1 MLEQTTLCH
10 LIKPADLNHHGTLFA
25 GTMAAWLIEACFVS
39 VVRLLGRPEDIVCT
53 RVHDMEFR
61 EPLRP
66 GEVIDICARVAH
78 LGGRSITVHAS
89 ARKGATGKEA
99 VTILTT
105 FVTLD
110 ASGKPRAHGMSL
122 PADYIAANGH
132 IHELA
137 RRAVAGS
144 ADAATP
150 SQDDRPTTPP
160 GSA

>member
-1 MLEQTTLCH
+1 MLEPTTLCH

-39 VVRLLGRPEDIVCT
+39 VVRMLGRTEDIVCT

-66 GEVIDICARVAH
+66 GDVVDICARVAH

-89 ARKGATGKEA
+89 ARRAHSGTEA

-110 ASGKPRAHGMSL
+110 ASGKPSAHGISL
-122 PADYIAANGH
+122 PAEYIADNRN
-132 IHELA
+132 IYDLA

-150 SQDDRPTTPP
+150 AADERPTIPP
-160 GSA
+160 G

>member
-1 MLEQTTLCH
+1 MFEPTSICH

-39 VVRLLGRPEDIVCT
+39 VVRLLGRSEDIVCT

-66 GEVIDICARVAH
+66 GDIIDIGARIAH
-78 LGGRSITVHAS
+78 VGGRSITVHAS
-89 ARKGATGKEA
+89 ARKGPTGQEA

-110 ASGKPRAHGMSL
+110 ASGQPCAHGISL
-122 PADYIAANGH
+122 PAEYIAAH
-132 IHELA
+132 RHVHDLA
-137 RRAVAGS
+137 RRALAGS
-144 ADAATP
+144 ADAAMP